1 MKMKHK
7 YWLQFISVLFFLC
20 LSEHGNASHIV
31 GGEMTY
37 RCLGGNRYE
46 VRLTLRRDCFNGSPE
61 AEFDDPA
68 NIGIFDGNG
77 VILRDLGKF
86 GVIQM
91 PFRKDDTLNEI
102 LKTECEVVGGGQCP
116 GL

>member
-1 MKMKHK
+1 MKMNHK
-7 YWLQFISVLFFLC
+7 SWLYIISMLFFF
-20 LSEHGNASHIV
+20 SVSGEIKASHIV

-91 PFRKDDTLNEI
+91 PFRKDGTLNEI
-102 LKTECEVVGGGQCP
+102 LKTE
-116 GL
+116 